1 MQINDGNRRE
11 QLSNNREERS
21 EYREI
26 DEERT
31 KIDEIYIYIYM
42 EKGQAG
48 ISVNNLLN
56 RAKQLA
62 TTQSP

>member
-1 MQINDGNRRE
+1 MENVYLEIVMQNNDGNRRE

-31 KIDEIYIYIYM
+31 KIDETW
-42 EKGQAG
+42 ECLPG
-48 ISVNNLLN
+48 N
-56 RAKQLA
+56 RDEEQ
-62 TTQSP
+62 QR

>member
-1 MQINDGNRRE
+1 MFTWKMEIVMQINDGNWSE

-31 KIDEIYIYIYM
+31 KIDEIYIYIYIYIYG
-42 EKGQAG
+42 EG
-48 ISVNNLLN
+48 IG
-56 RAKQLA
+56 
-62 TTQSP
+62 

>member
-1 MQINDGNRRE
+1 MQINDGNRSE

-42 EKGQAG
+42 EKG
-48 ISVNNLLN
+48 
-56 RAKQLA
+56 
-62 TTQSP
+62 

>member
-1 MQINDGNRRE
+1 MENVYLRIVMQNDDDNWRE

-31 KIDEIYIYIYM
+31 KTDEIRIYG
-42 EKGQAG
+42 EG
-48 ISVNNLLN
+48 IGWDFS
-56 RAKQLA
+56 K
-62 TTQSP
+62 

>member
-26 DEERT
+26 NEERT
-31 KIDEIYIYIYM
+31 KTDEIC
-42 EKGQAG
+42 ECLPGKWK
-48 ISVNNLLN
+48 S
-56 RAKQLA
+56 
-62 TTQSP
+62 

>member
-42 EKGQAG
+42 EKG
-48 ISVNNLLN
+48 
-56 RAKQLA
+56 
-62 TTQSP
+62 

>member
-1 MQINDGNRRE
+1 MENVYLEIVMQNNDGNRRE

-31 KIDEIYIYIYM
+31 KTDEIW
-42 EKGQAG
+42 ECLPG
-48 ISVNNLLN
+48 N
-56 RAKQLA
+56 RDAEQRRQSERA
-62 TTQSP
+62 TEQ

>member
-1 MQINDGNRRE
+1 MQINDGNWSE

-31 KIDEIYIYIYM
+31 KIDEIYIYIWRRDRL
-42 EKGQAG
+42 GF
-48 ISVNNLLN
+48 
-56 RAKQLA
+56 R
-62 TTQSP
+62 

>member
-1 MQINDGNRRE
+1 MRMFTWKMEIVMQINDSNWSE

-31 KIDEIYIYIYM
+31 KIDEIYIYIYIYG
-42 EKGQAG
+42 EG
-48 ISVNNLLN
+48 IDWDFG
-56 RAKQLA
+56 K
-62 TTQSP
+62 

>member
-1 MQINDGNRRE
+1 MQNNDGNRRE

-42 EKGQAG
+42 EKG
-48 ISVNNLLN
+48 
-56 RAKQLA
+56 
-62 TTQSP
+62 

>member
-1 MQINDGNRRE
+1 MENVYLKIVMQNDDDNRRE

-31 KIDEIYIYIYM
+31 KTDEIRIYG
-42 EKGQAG
+42 EG
-48 ISVNNLLN
+48 IGWDFS
-56 RAKQLA
+56 K
-62 TTQSP
+62 

>member
-1 MQINDGNRRE
+1 MFAWKMEIVMQINDGNRRE

-31 KIDEIYIYIYM
+31 KIDDIYIYIWRRDRL
-42 EKGQAG
+42 GF
-48 ISVNNLLN
+48 
-56 RAKQLA
+56 R
-62 TTQSP
+62 